1 MSDEDDIDFFVL
13 KDLFYEVN
21 EINKNEANAADKSLT
36 EEEERK
42 HCWKSLSF
50 FYTYSPR
57 NRAPNNGN
65 YSLRKSRRVFSLFF
79 V

>member
-13 KDLFYEVN
+13 KDLLYEVN

-42 HCWKSLSF
+42 QEE
-50 FYTYSPR
+50 
-57 NRAPNNGN
+57 
-65 YSLRKSRRVFSLFF
+65 RKEGRKEGRKEERKEGRKKGRKEERKEERRYQL
-79 V
+79 

>member
-13 KDLFYEVN
+13 KDLLCEVN
-21 EINKNEANAADKSLT
+21 EINKNEANAADKYLT

-50 FYTYSPR
+50 FSESGT
-57 NRAPNNGN
+57 
-65 YSLRKSRRVFSLFF
+65 K
-79 V
+79 